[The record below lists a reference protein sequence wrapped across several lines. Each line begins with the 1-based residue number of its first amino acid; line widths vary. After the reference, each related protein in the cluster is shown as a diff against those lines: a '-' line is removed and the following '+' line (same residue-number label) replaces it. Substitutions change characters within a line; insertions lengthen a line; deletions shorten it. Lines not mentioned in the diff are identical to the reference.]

1 MQPEGAEMGVALVA
15 ALSIAA
21 ASFAG
26 APQADVPSPDEV
38 CTLLTSKQVVTV
50 MGAKPFGRP
59 TPDEHGCTWE
69 TDPAKRVKGGAYRYV
84 FLEVK
89 TLEDATDG
97 YPDYR
102 SALEDGTREI
112 RPITGLGDRAYT
124 GKTVLIPAGTIDSL
138 NAAKGDT
145 VVELNWQ
152 AATPVKRG
160 SARYRQ
166 ILKIERALLADV

>member
-1 MQPEGAEMGVALVA
+1 MGVALVA
-15 ALSIAA
+15 AVSIAA

-26 APQADVPSPDEV
+26 VPQAGLPSPDEV
-38 CTLLTSKQVVTV
+38 CELLTTKQVVTI
-50 MGAKPFGRP
+50 MGAKPFGQP

-69 TDPAKRVKGGAYRYV
+69 TDPVKRVEEGKYRYV

-89 TLEDATDG
+89 SLAETTSG

-102 SALEDGTREI
+102 SQLESGTREI
-112 RPITGLGDRAYT
+112 RPLKGVGDEAYT
-124 GKTVLIPAGTIDSL
+124 GKTVLIPARTIDSV
-138 NAAKGDT
+138 NAIEGDA

-152 AATPVKRG
+152 AAKPVKRG

-166 ILKIERALLADV
+166 IIKIFRGVLADV

>member
-1 MQPEGAEMGVALVA
+1 MGVAVVA

-21 ASFAG
+21 SSFAG
-26 APQADVPSPDEV
+26 GAHTGVPTPDEV
-38 CTLLTSKQVVTV
+38 CKMLTSKQVVTI

-59 TPDEHGCTWE
+59 TPDEQGCTWE
-69 TDPAKRVKGGAYRYV
+69 SDPSKRLEGTYRYV

-89 TLEDATDG
+89 SLDEATSG

-102 SALEDGTREI
+102 SALEEGTREI
-112 RPITGLGDRAYT
+112 RPISGLGDLAYT
-124 GKTVLIPAGTIDSL
+124 GKTVLIPNGTVDSL

-152 AATPVKRG
+152 AAKPVKRG

-166 ILKIERALLADV
+166 IVKIQRGLLADV

>member
-1 MQPEGAEMGVALVA
+1 MGVALVGA
-15 ALSIAA
+15 VSIAA

-26 APQADVPSPDEV
+26 APQGGLPSPDEV
-38 CTLLTSKQVVTV
+38 CKLLTTKQVVTI

-69 TDPAKRVKGGAYRYV
+69 TDPVKRVEEGKYRYV

-89 TLEDATDG
+89 SLEETTSG
-97 YPDYR
+97 YPNYR
-102 SALEDGTREI
+102 SALESGTRLI
-112 RPITGLGDRAYT
+112 RRIKGLGDEAYT
-124 GKTVLIPAGTIDSL
+124 GKTVLIRSGTIDSV
-138 NAAKGDT
+138 NVAKDDT

-152 AATPVKRG
+152 AANPVKNG

-166 ILKIERALLADV
+166 ILKIVRGVLADV

>member
-1 MQPEGAEMGVALVA
+1 MGVAIVA

-26 APQADVPSPDEV
+26 APQAGVPSPDEV
-38 CTLLTSKQVVTV
+38 CKLLTSKQVVTT
-50 MGAKPFGRP
+50 MGAKPFGKA

-69 TDPAKRVKGGAYRYV
+69 TDPVERQKGKYSYV

-89 TLEDATDG
+89 SLEEATSG

-102 SALEDGTREI
+102 SALEEGTREI
-112 RPITGLGDRAYT
+112 RAIKGLGDRAYT
-124 GKTVLIPAGTIDSL
+124 GKTVLIPNGTIDSF

-152 AATPVKRG
+152 SAKPVKRG
-160 SARYRQ
+160 SERYRQ
-166 ILKIERALLADV
+166 ILKIARGVVADV